1 MEDLIRIKQK
11 VKKYKS
17 ILKNTK
23 EYRKEWPK
31 LKSMIVENLETIA
44 METGLPA
51 EIDVQDKVENLEV
64 IIYNLGRTTS
74 GISEKVD
81 DDVKKPMIKNNGALI
96 YQQLFNGKLLVMISL
111 PFIEGYGDPRPPKT
125 IEILRPHE
133 LTVPFIHRHVETFLT
148 DVTEWEDYDDDVPQ
162 QKVGFNPIGFQ
173 KPGDLVLDEDE
184 ANK

>member
-1 MEDLIRIKQK
+1 MNDLFNIEQK
-11 VKKYKS
+11 VKKYKQ

-23 EYRKEWPK
+23 DYRKEWPK
-31 LKSMIVENLETIA
+31 LKEMIIENLEEIA
-44 METGLPA
+44 EKTGLPA
-51 EIDVQDKVENLEV
+51 EVDVQDNVENLEV

-81 DDVKKPMIKNNGALI
+81 DEVRKPMIKSNGALL
-96 YQQLFNGKLLVMISL
+96 YQQLFNGKILIMVAL
-111 PFIEGYGDPRPPKT
+111 PYIEGYGDPRPPKT

-162 QKVGFNPIGFQ
+162 QKIGFNPIGFQ
-173 KPGDLVLDEDE
+173 TTADLISEDE
-184 ANK
+184 KE